1 MTNKLSFKQSLMAG
15 LWAAIAGSA
24 INAIL
29 FFIYHAVGVI
39 TDTILVQPGKP
50 LGVMSV
56 IVASI
61 IPTLI
66 ASMVFFLFEK
76 YTQKGFKIFTI
87 VSIALL
93 LLSFLNPF
101 MVIPGVSIGY
111 ALALCTMHIVVAGS
125 LLYFIKKSIRKNN
138 E

>member
-1 MTNKLSFKQSLMAG
+1 MAG

>member
-1 MTNKLSFKQSLMAG
+1 MTNKLSFKQSLMSG
-15 LWAAIAGSA
+15 LWAAIAASV

-29 FFIYHAVGVI
+29 FFVYHAVGLI
-39 TDTILVQPGKP
+39 TDTTLVQPGKP
-50 LGVMSV
+50 LDVLSV
-56 IVASI
+56 IFASI

-125 LLYFIKKSIRKNN
+125 LLYFIKKSIRKKQ
-138 E
+138 

>member
-15 LWAAIAGSA
+15 LWAAIAASV

-29 FFIYHAVGVI
+29 FFIYHAAGVI

-125 LLYFIKKSIRKNN
+125 LLYFIKKSIRKRK
-138 E
+138 